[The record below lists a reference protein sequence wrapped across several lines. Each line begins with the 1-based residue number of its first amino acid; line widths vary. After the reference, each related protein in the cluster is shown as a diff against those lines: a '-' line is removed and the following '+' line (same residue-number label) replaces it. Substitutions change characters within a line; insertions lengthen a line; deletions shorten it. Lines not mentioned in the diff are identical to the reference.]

1 MTGGVAGKRIGKAK
15 PKGGKGRRQRYNKN
29 IKQVKTKAKTRNRF
43 IDNKLRRTAMAKV
56 SAPADAGINRNRG
69 IHEVEPESVY
79 DIT

>member
-1 MTGGVAGKRIGKAK
+1 MTGGVSGKRIGKAK
-15 PKGGKGRRQRYNKN
+15 PKGGKGSKRGYNKN

-43 IDNKLRRTAMAKV
+43 IDKKLQRTALAKV

-69 IHEVEPESVY
+69 VHEAEPESVY